1 MPQPHQPFTYIYV
14 QPPTYLTSIACPHC
28 GANAHLMRRSPLG
41 DGRKGE
47 LRTFECKDC
56 NKQTEMI
63 VQD

>member
-1 MPQPHQPFTYIYV
+1 MPQPHQPFTYI
-14 QPPTYLTSIACPHC
+14 QPTHITPIACPHC

-41 DGRKGE
+41 GSRMGE

-56 NKQTEMI
+56 SKQTEMI